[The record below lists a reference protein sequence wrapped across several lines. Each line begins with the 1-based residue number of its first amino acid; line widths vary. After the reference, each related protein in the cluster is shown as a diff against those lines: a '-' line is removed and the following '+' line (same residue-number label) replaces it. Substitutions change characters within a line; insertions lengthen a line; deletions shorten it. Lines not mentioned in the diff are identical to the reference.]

1 MFPSTVIQLLK
12 LFGFYFNLSLGF
24 THSGCADV
32 LFFQVG
38 RGLDCIKRESSPLPC
53 SSPVSLHKVTQTQQ
67 HPSPPPHQQ
76 QHTTSPSSQ
85 RTSPQSQARKLCSPD
100 TSTPRHP
107 ELELSTTDS
116 DTDSVNSLGNHSEC
130 WGIYISLFL
139 KPLCI
144 LII

>member
-1 MFPSTVIQLLK
+1 MVF
-12 LFGFYFNLSLGF
+12 
-24 THSGCADV
+24 
-32 LFFQVG
+32 FFQVG
-38 RGLDCIKRESSPLPC
+38 RGVDCIKRESSPLPC

-76 QHTTSPSSQ
+76 QHPTSPSSQ
-85 RTSPQSQARKLCSPD
+85 RTSPQSQTRKLCSPD

-130 WGIYISLFL
+130 CGISAYLLNFYIGWVVVFCNVQIETMTLVLFF
-139 KPLCI
+139 
-144 LII
+144 